1 MTKQELFELGNKI
14 DSFMHDELKGKPIYD
29 IAAATILVLSYYASE
44 IGGDIVLPETVCVNG
59 LIKLIALKKECDC
72 K

>member
-14 DSFMHDELKGKPIYD
+14 DSFMHEELKGKLVCD
-29 IAAATILVLSYYASE
+29 VAAATILVLSYYASE
-44 IGGDIVLPETVCVNG
+44 IYGDIVLPETVCANG
-59 LIKLIALKKECDC
+59 LIKLSALTKESNC